1 MIRNFRLP
9 SFHPTL
15 VPTVAAAVVLALTLY
30 LATWQQGRASEKRVL
45 QASFDARS
53 GLPPLGLP
61 AAEVSAD
68 AVYRRAVA
76 VGEFDRRGQIFL
88 DNKSNGSV
96 VGYHVVTPLQLEG
109 TQRVVLVNRGF
120 VPRGSA
126 YPRPPLVQVP
136 DGRIEVRGLLSA
148 PTAKF
153 LELGSAP
160 TVQGE
165 VWQNL
170 TIERYRK
177 YSGRDVVGLV
187 LLANPTADGLIPIIE
202 RPDAKVDK
210 HVEYMLTFYSLAVT
224 IVVLWVALNLKFR
237 KPDGSV

>member
-1 MIRNFRLP
+1 MIRNFPLP

-15 VPTVAAAVVLALTLY
+15 VPTVAAAMVLALTLY

-53 GLPPLGLP
+53 GLPSLAIS
-61 AAEVSAD
+61 AAEVGDD
-68 AVYRRAVA
+68 AVYRRAMA

-88 DNKSNGSV
+88 DNKSEGSV
-96 VGYHVVTPLQLEG
+96 VGYHVVTPLVLEG

-120 VPRGSA
+120 VARSPA
-126 YPRPPLVQVP
+126 YPRPPVVRVP
-136 DGRIEVRGLLSA
+136 DGRVEVRGVLSA
-148 PTAKF
+148 PIAKF
-153 LELGSAP
+153 LELGSASP
-160 TVQGE
+160 VQGD

-170 TIERYRK
+170 TVERYRQH
-177 YSGRDVVGLV
+177 SGKDVATLV
-187 LLANPTADGLIPIIE
+187 LLANPTASGLTPIVE

-210 HVEYMLTFYSLAVT
+210 HVEYMLTWYSLSVT

-237 KPDGSV
+237 KPDVSA